1 MTVGR
6 SLKGV
11 GIGAGYFAPF
21 QHLTVDTDARMRLK
35 PLGEPGRD
43 VEYQRD
49 RRGFAA
55 QLRLPPPAPL
65 RGLHASGAPF
75 ESTGQDYLKTIEV
88 VEAAYES
95 AARST
100 VVRVDPARRRVP

>member
-49 RRGFAA
+49 MRGFAGDCVY
-55 QLRLPPPAPL
+55 RLQRHFVDCML
-65 RGLHASGAPF
+65 SGAPF